1 MISQCRM
8 VGACLLLLAWVVAA
22 MAPAAAKG
30 RNGSP
35 ERTIQACLETARD
48 AGSSRTECIGRASKS
63 CEGLAETESGQ
74 AVADC
79 YDRETAVWDD
89 LLNTYYGA
97 LRTLFEKP
105 SADKLRAA
113 QIAWISWR
121 DKRCEL
127 PHLVHDGASMALPMA
142 ARCLME
148 TTAQRAID
156 LAEALDTLQTR

>member
-1 MISQCRM
+1 MTSRHRAAGAGLLFI
-8 VGACLLLLAWVVAA
+8 ACLVASG
-22 MAPAAAKG
+22 APAAATG
-30 RNGSP
+30 RNGSV
-35 ERTIQACLETARD
+35 EHAIQACLETARD
-48 AGSSRTECIGRASKS
+48 TGTSRTECIGRASDR
-63 CEGLAETESGQ
+63 CDGLAETGSGQ

-79 YDRETAVWDD
+79 YDRETVIWDD

-127 PHLVHDGASMALPMA
+127 PYLVHDGGSMALPMA

-156 LAEALDTLQTR
+156 LGEALDDLQTR